1 MAILLSVFQSDWG
14 WLGMAVSR
22 RGLVGLTLPQSTEDA
37 AWDRLYSAWP
47 QGFPQE
53 GSAWPELQQ
62 RLQDYLAGKAVGFS
76 DIPLDLPEGPPFWRQ
91 VWEMCARIPYGETRS
106 YADLAREV
114 GSPRAFRAVGGAMA
128 ANPIPI
134 VIPCHRVVGSTGH
147 LTGFGGGLEQKKRLL
162 EMEAASTRRRGDG
175 ETGREKVP
183 SPLGRG

>member
-1 MAILLSVFQSDWG
+1 MPIRLSVFESEWG

-22 RGLVGLTLPQSTEDA
+22 RGLAGLILPQATEEA
-37 AWDRLYSAWP
+37 AWDRLYTGWP

-62 RLQDYLAGKAVGFS
+62 KLLTYLAGQFVDFS
-76 DIPLDLPEGPPFWRQ
+76 DIPLDLPEKPLFWRR
-91 VWEMCARIPYGETRS
+91 VWDACARIPYGQTRS
-106 YADLAREV
+106 YASLAAEA

-134 VIPCHRVVGSTGH
+134 VIPCHRVVGSNGT

-162 EMEAASTRRRGDG
+162 EMEAVATREHGIAGTR
-175 ETGREKVP
+175 
-183 SPLGRG
+183 